1 MKIHGIHVNKY
12 LALLPL
18 LVILVVGS
26 LLHFANTMAA
36 PPLDDPTGSGT
47 PLLPS
52 EQEAPKRIGSEQGA
66 LLPRAGFVPPSLDL
80 SHLKGTWPGPSRITA
95 QSNWDWRDTGMV
107 SSVKNQGDCGACS
120 YFAGIAHFES
130 RLLVGRAGS
139 WDFSENN
146 VRECNWRE
154 VNNYNGGAGCSGINY
169 RDIANMLSKKGTVLE
184 SCDPYVPLDVDC
196 NLACPYQKT
205 LLDWRVI
212 TGDAVPSTDVLKNY
226 VQTYGPVSTT
236 LYVGEYPSNVGAWRA
251 EFGFYDGSYTLYYT
265 GTQQANHAVLIV
277 GWDDTLTHAGS
288 TPGGWIVKNSW
299 GTDWGTNGFFTI
311 AYGSANIGKYASFI
325 YAWQD
330 YDNNGALMYYD
341 EAGWTSAAGYGSTTA
356 WGLVRFT
363 PTTNTYATRVEF
375 WTTDATT
382 DVDVYI
388 FDDFNP
394 STHRPSNLLGSR
406 LNNAFDEAGYHSVAL
421 APTLPITQS
430 DDVIVVVKFTN
441 ASYTFPFPYDDVGP
455 KETGRTYVSSKGISW
470 TDMASTAYPGNVGIR
485 LRTASSVSPTAP
497 AAPGN
502 LAATVVSQ
510 TEINLAW
517 NDNSNDR
524 TGFRIERSLDGSSGW
539 TQVATVGADVTT
551 YSDTGLTCAT
561 AYHYRVSA
569 YNAGGASVYSD
580 VVSATTALCKFY
592 LPTILR

>member
-1 MKIHGIHVNKY
+1 MKIHGIHVHKC

-36 PPLDDPTGSGT
+36 PPLDDPTDSGT
-47 PLLPS
+47 PVLPS
-52 EQEAPKRIGSEQGA
+52 EQEAPKRIGSQQGA
-66 LLPRAGFVPPSLDL
+66 LLPRTGFVPPSLDL

-107 SSVKNQGDCGACS
+107 SSVKNQGNCGACT
-120 YFAGIAHFES
+120 YFSSLANFES
-130 RLLVGRAGS
+130 RLLIDSAGS

-146 VRECNWRE
+146 VKECIWDE
-154 VNNYNGGAGCSGINY
+154 VNNYNGGASCSGTHY
-169 RDIANMLSKKGTVLE
+169 RNVANMLSKKGTVLE
-184 SCDPYVPLDVDC
+184 SCDPYVAADVGCNPL
-196 NLACPYQKT
+196 CPYQKT
-205 LLDWRVI
+205 LLDWRII
-212 TGDAVPSTDVLKNY
+212 TEDAVPSADVLKNY
-226 VQTYGPVSTT
+226 VQTYGPVFTT
-236 LYVGEYPSNVGAWRA
+236 MYAGNNDAWLT
-251 EFGFYDGSYTLYYT
+251 EFGIYDGSYTLYYA
-265 GTQQANHAVLIV
+265 GTQQVNHAVLIV

-299 GTDWGTNGFFTI
+299 GTGWGDNGYFTI
-311 AYGSANIGKYASFI
+311 AYGSASIGKWSSFI

-341 EAGWTSAAGYGSTTA
+341 EAGLTSAVGYGSTTA

-363 PTTNTYATRVEF
+363 PMINTSASRVEF

-382 DVDVYI
+382 DVDVFIY
-388 FDDFNP
+388 DDFNP
-394 STHRPSNLLGSR
+394 STNTLSNRLGSR

-421 APTLPITQS
+421 APTLPIAQS
-430 DDVIVVVKFTN
+430 DDVIVLVSFTN
-441 ASYTFPFPYDDVGP
+441 ATYKFPIAYDDAGSI
-455 KETGRTYVSSKGISW
+455 ETGRTYVSSNGISW
-470 TDMASTAYPGNVGIR
+470 FDMASYTYPGNVGIR
-485 LRTASSVSPTAP
+485 LRTSSSVPRTAP
-497 AAPGN
+497 AAPSN
-502 LAATVVSQ
+502 LAATVVSK
-510 TEINLAW
+510 TGINLAW
-517 NDNSNDR
+517 SDNSNDE

-539 TQVATVGADVTT
+539 TQVATVWADVTT

-580 VVSATTALCKFY
+580 VVSATTLPYNVY
-592 LPTILR
+592 LPTIFR